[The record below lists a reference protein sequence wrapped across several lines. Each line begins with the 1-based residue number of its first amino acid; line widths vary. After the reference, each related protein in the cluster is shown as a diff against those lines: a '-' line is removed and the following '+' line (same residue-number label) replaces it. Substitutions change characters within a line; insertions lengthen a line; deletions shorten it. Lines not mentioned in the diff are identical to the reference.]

1 MYVYFVYYYSL
12 GLLYTCYCNLATSL
26 HLAAPNLPPHN
37 VTVLRL
43 NGTHINV
50 SWVPLSL
57 VEARGFIVNYTVSVG
72 PAGGGDMVTVHV
84 QANETSAVIGGLD
97 PRLAYSVKVWASTVA
112 GHGLPSNITD
122 VKALE
127 SLISG
132 N

>member
-1 MYVYFVYYYSL
+1 M
-12 GLLYTCYCNLATSL
+12 
-26 HLAAPNLPPHN
+26 
-37 VTVLRL
+37 TVFRL
-43 NGTHINV
+43 NGTHISV

-57 VEARGFIVNYTVSVG
+57 VEARGFIINYTVCVE
-72 PAGGGDMVTVHV
+72 PAGGGVVVTVQV
-84 QANETSAVIGGLD
+84 EGNETSAVIGRLD

-132 N
+132 I

>member
-1 MYVYFVYYYSL
+1 MYLSLLFTPATYS
-12 GLLYTCYCNLATSL
+12 SL
-26 HLAAPNLPPHN
+26 HVAAPSVPPHN

-57 VEARGFIVNYTVSVG
+57 AEARGFVVNYTVSVESSS
-72 PAGGGDMVTVHV
+72 GGEVVTVYV
-84 QANETSAVIGGLD
+84 QENETSAVIGGLD